1 MENEVSMVELVDDT
15 KPKYRGILGTLKGIF
30 ADMNHPT
37 RNGRLYSRECWKKAI
52 ESDDVQEIGRASCRE
67 RV

>member
-37 RNGRLYSRECWKKAI
+37 RNGRLYSRDRK
-52 ESDDVQEIGRASCRE
+52 SV
-67 RV
+67 V